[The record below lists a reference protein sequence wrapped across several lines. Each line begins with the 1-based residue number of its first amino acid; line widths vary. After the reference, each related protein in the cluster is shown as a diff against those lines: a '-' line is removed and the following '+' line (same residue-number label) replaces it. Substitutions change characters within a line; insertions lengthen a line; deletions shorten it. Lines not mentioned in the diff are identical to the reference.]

1 MNLPLN
7 VLAKQLFQNILC
19 LLFAGVLIY
28 VFTGFAGRIYCS
40 TVGGGCSA
48 GLASAN
54 FAPLMGLIVS
64 YFFFIP
70 FSFSLFGS
78 RGKHFWAAIFTAPV
92 LLGLLYID
100 SRLPDLVPFLISG
113 IAGLLAGVFAN
124 KSLKKIAPG
133 VMAKIS

>member
-1 MNLPLN
+1 MSLPPS
-7 VLAKQLFQNILC
+7 VLAKQLLRNLLC

-28 VFTGFAGRIYCS
+28 AFTGFAGRIYCS
-40 TVGGGCSA
+40 AVEGGCSA
-48 GLASAN
+48 GLASVN
-54 FAPLMGLIVS
+54 FAPLMGLIIS

-78 RGKHFWAAIFTAPV
+78 RGKHLWVAVFTAPV

-100 SRLPDLVPFLISG
+100 SHLPDLVPFLISG
-113 IAGLLAGVFAN
+113 ISGLLAGVFAN

-133 VMAKIS
+133 DMAKIG